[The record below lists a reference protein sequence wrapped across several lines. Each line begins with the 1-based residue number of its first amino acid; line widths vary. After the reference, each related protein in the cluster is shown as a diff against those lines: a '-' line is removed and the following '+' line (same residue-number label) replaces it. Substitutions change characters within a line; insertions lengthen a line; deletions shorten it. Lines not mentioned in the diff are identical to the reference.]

1 MVVMCQ
7 PKLIAKLQA
16 MFNTGTPNET
26 SNLFYLWNTK
36 VQSIDR
42 WLPLSCLVTTIFNY
56 HSIKN
61 GQEHLIWYT
70 DFPIPS
76 INLFQRLCVI
86 VYLTQFICYN
96 VVCLFAV
103 LCVNVSILMLA

>member
-36 VQSIDR
+36 VQSIDT

-70 DFPIPS
+70 DFPIDPVHKRLLQRRTQL
-76 INLFQRLCVI
+76 INMS
-86 VYLTQFICYN
+86 
-96 VVCLFAV
+96 AV
-103 LCVNVSILMLA
+103 